1 MTQQEVFGLKV
12 AHKALKGRVGNH
24 QPQPHSFNLVVPG
37 YSGETILPVPFSEEG
52 FMTIFGDLARHYG
65 ATGATPIE
73 LLQSLE
79 QLHPQLKGE

>member
-24 QPQPHSFNLVVPG
+24 QPKPYSFG
-37 YSGETILPVPFSEEG
+37 GATHLPVPFSDEG

-65 ATGATPIE
+65 ATGETPME

-79 QLHPQLKGE
+79 QLHPQLKGG